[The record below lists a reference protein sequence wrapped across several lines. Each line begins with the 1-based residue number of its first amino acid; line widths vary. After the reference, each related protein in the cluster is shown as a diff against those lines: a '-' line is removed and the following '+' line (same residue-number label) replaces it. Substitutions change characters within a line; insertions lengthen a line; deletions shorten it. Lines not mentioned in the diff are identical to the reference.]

1 MKKLHE
7 RSYQIV
13 TKGGRPITRNRRDL
27 KPHPGNVEVKFK
39 SNPPSTP
46 LISSSPG
53 VCNVQEPISNT
64 VPDASTMS
72 TDKPVSRKINNRSQ
86 EDMGN
91 NHLPP
96 TTYVTRSGRTIKKPA
111 HFLDK

>member
-1 MKKLHE
+1 M
-7 RSYQIV
+7 
-13 TKGGRPITRNRRDL
+13 
-27 KPHPGNVEVKFK
+27 
-39 SNPPSTP
+39 
-46 LISSSPG
+46 SSSPG
-53 VCNVQEPISNT
+53 VRNVQKPISNT

-111 HFLDK
+111 RFLDK